1 MIKHI
6 FKLYSQKFILS
17 LLMVVTI
24 LVFSSCGITGNAAN
38 EIPKETNNKME
49 AYFCPKDDCGN
60 VMEEMVMNATSSVHC
75 ALFDLDLKNII
86 SAFSQKSKAADV
98 RIVMDD
104 TNNER
109 QIKGSAV
116 RFDTSSQLM
125 HNKFCIFDNERIV
138 TGSFN
143 PTQNDNFRN
152 NNNML
157 VIYSRQLSRNFESEF
172 DELWSGKF
180 SSGKKSKNTR
190 FILNGNRV
198 ENYFCPEDRC
208 EEKIIIEIKKA
219 KSSIYFMSFS
229 FTSEAIAENLAK
241 KRGIDTRGV
250 IDASQAGS
258 KYSVHKKLQDAG
270 ISVKKD
276 NSKYKM
282 HHKVFIFDN
291 ETVATGSFN
300 PTLSGNSRNDE
311 NLIIIHDREIVNE
324 YLKEF
329 ESLY

>member
-6 FKLYSQKFILS
+6 FKLYSRKFILS

-24 LVFSSCGITGNAAN
+24 LVFSSCGITGNVAKD
-38 EIPKETNNKME
+38 IPKETNKRME

-60 VMEEMVMNATSSVHC
+60 VMEKTIMNATSTIHC
-75 ALFDLDLKNII
+75 ALFDLDLKNVIN
-86 SAFSQKSKAADV
+86 AFSQKSKTADV

-104 TNNER
+104 TNNQK
-109 QIKGSAV
+109 QIKGNAV

-125 HNKFCIFDNERIV
+125 HNKFCIFDSERIV

-143 PTQNDNFRN
+143 PTENDNFKN

-157 VIYSRQLSRNFESEF
+157 VIYSRQLSGNFESEF
-172 DELWSGKF
+172 EELWNGKF
-180 SSGKKSKNTR
+180 SSGKRSENTK
-190 FILNGNRV
+190 FILNGNKI

-208 EEKIIIEIKKA
+208 EEKIIDGIKNA

-229 FTSEAIAENLAK
+229 FTSENIADSLVK
-241 KRGIDTRGV
+241 KKGIDIRGV
-250 IDASQAGS
+250 VDSSQAGS
-258 KYSVHKKLQDAG
+258 QYSVHKVLQDAG
-270 ISVKKD
+270 INVIKD
-276 NSKYKM
+276 NNKYKM

-291 ETVATGSFN
+291 ETVATGSYN
-300 PTLSGNSRNDE
+300 PTLSGNARNDE
-311 NLIIIHDREIVNE
+311 NLIIIHDKEIANE

-329 ESLY
+329 DSLA